1 MDFRV
6 QLNVAVQILWTGMIK
21 VFACISS
28 LSILIPLFIGLYFYK
43 SLRSKTSKAFL
54 FFIILTAITEVFS
67 LILGFNLLNNLW
79 LGNIY
84 TFIPVIVF
92 QLILYYEV
100 NFKSNFIRYLVN
112 IILICSY
119 VYGIIN
125 LKNIYVF
132 NSINSV
138 VFSFLTIVI
147 CVCLLIKVINE
158 INIFQN
164 SFLFWISA
172 GMLVYSSI
180 TLLLYGLFYSLSTSN
195 DKLLFLYTIPQTII
209 NLSINIIFAKS
220 LYGVSRK

>member
-1 MDFRV
+1 
-6 QLNVAVQILWTGMIK
+6 MIK